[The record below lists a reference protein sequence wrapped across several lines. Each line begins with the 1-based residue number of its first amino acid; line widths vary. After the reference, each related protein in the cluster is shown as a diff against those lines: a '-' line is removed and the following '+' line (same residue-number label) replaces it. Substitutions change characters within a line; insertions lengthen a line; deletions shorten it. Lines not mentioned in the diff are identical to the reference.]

1 MELST
6 ETMQILKNF
15 ASINSNFVIKPGN
28 TLMTVA
34 EAKNILCSANVDESF
49 EKITGIYDLNEFL
62 NVLNLVDKP
71 NVYFTDQYARVC
83 DSTGRAEVKY
93 YYSDPD
99 MLTYPSKVISM
110 PSAEVKFTLDQSTLN
125 NIKRAAAALGHSEL
139 AIEPSEGCISLTVMD
154 QENSTSNTYSIEIDG
169 EYDPSAEFKFI
180 LSISN
185 LKMIPSD
192 YEVGISS
199 SLISQFSSTEMDLTY
214 WVALEKSSTYS

>member
-1 MELST
+1 MELSAT
-6 ETMQILKNF
+6 TMQILKNF
-15 ASINSNFVIKPGN
+15 ASINPNFVIKPGN

-34 EAKNILCSANVDESF
+34 EAKNILCSAAVNENF

-62 NVLNLVDKP
+62 GVLNLVDTP

-83 DSTGRAEVKY
+83 DSSGRAEIKY

-99 MLTYPSKVISM
+99 MLTFPSKAIAM
-110 PSAEVKFTLDQSTLN
+110 PEAQVKFTLDQTTLN
-125 NIKRAAAALGHSEL
+125 NIKRAAATLGHSEL

-154 QENSTSNTYSIEIDG
+154 QENTTSNTYSIEIDG
-169 EYDPSAEFKFI
+169 DYDPSDDFKFI

-199 SLISQFSSTEMDLTY
+199 SLISQFTSTDMDLTY